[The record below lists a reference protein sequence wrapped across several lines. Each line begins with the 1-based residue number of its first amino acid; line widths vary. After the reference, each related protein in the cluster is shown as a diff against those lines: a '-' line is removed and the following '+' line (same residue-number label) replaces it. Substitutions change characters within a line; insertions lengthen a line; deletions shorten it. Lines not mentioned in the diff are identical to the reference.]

1 MRYERINAENNEC
14 IIYIHVVM
22 PVLKLTGINAQT
34 RRQLDPSLLAA
45 LEGIDSSAHLLLKV
59 VGTALLRIGT
69 FISIGNGTGVVVGVG
84 IAGKEQ
90 DERPNLG
97 RRSRFVRPCLEVAA
111 GLGFRHR
118 EK

>member
-1 MRYERINAENNEC
+1 
-14 IIYIHVVM
+14 M

-45 LEGIDSSAHLLLKV
+45 LEGIDSSAHLLLQV

-69 FISIGNGTGVVVGVG
+69 FISIGNGTGVG

-97 RRSRFVRPCLEVAA
+97 RRSRFVRPRLEGAA